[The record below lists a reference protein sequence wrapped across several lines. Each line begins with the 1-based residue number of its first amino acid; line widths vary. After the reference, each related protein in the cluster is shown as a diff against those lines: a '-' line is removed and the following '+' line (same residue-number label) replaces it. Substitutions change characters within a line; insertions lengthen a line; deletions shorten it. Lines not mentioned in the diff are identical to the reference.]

1 MIKFITDN
9 LGWVNLVLNAVTI
22 LFVLVYVIRSRRRSV
37 IEGFEGNTIDF
48 EALDSLATIA
58 KGLNAGGAFKFPGD
72 FTVAGKLTVEKDIN
86 ANESLH
92 FHKSKG
98 VGEGHDLH
106 TTLRLG
112 KSDEK
117 VSDGYYDGSGDFV
130 IDKKDKTKG
139 RIRLDNRAIIVNPA
153 TETSSTSRG
162 VTGGA
167 THITL
172 ALENKTVENQ
182 LGVFN
187 STRQWGGVGNHL
199 GAHSNGLGVD
209 EW

>member
-1 MIKFITDN
+1 MLDKP
-9 LGWVNLVLNAVTI
+9 VLIGANDVTKMT
-22 LFVLVYVIRSRRRSV
+22 SWT
-37 IEGFEGNTIDF
+37 GGTI
-48 EALDSLATIA
+48 
-58 KGLNAGGAFKFPGD
+58 
-72 FTVAGKLTVEKDIN
+72 
-86 ANESLH
+86 
-92 FHKSKG
+92 
-98 VGEGHDLH
+98 
-106 TTLRLG
+106 
-112 KSDEK
+112 

-182 LGVFN
+182 LGFFN